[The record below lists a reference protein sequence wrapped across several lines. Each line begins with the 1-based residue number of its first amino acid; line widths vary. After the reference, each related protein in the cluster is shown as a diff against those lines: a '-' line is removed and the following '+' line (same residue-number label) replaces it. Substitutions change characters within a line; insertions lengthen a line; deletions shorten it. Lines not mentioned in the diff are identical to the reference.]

1 MSSNAEKA
9 AEIFTARVG
18 TEDQP
23 SEWHKVTQDQ
33 INQFADATGDHQF
46 IHVDPEKAANTPFG
60 TTIAHGFL
68 TLSLLPFLQST
79 MRSDQ
84 QGGYE
89 GLMMA
94 VNYGLDK
101 VRFPAPV
108 RVDSRVRGRR
118 VLSSVELKGGNAV
131 QLKQT
136 ITVEIEGEEKPAC
149 VAESLTRLVFA

>member
-1 MSSNAEKA
+1 MASNAEKS
-9 AEIFTARVG
+9 AELFKSRVG
-18 TEDQP
+18 TEDPP
-23 SEWHKVTQDQ
+23 SEWHQVKQDQ
-33 INQFADATGDHQF
+33 INLFADATGDHQF
-46 IHVDPEKAANTPFG
+46 IHVDPEKASKTPFG

-68 TLSLLPFLQST
+68 TLSLLPFLQSS

-101 VRFPAPV
+101 VRFPSPV
-108 RVDSRVRGRR
+108 KVDSRVRAKR
-118 VLSSVELKGGNAV
+118 VLSDVELKGGNAV

-136 ITVEIEGEEKPAC
+136 ITIEIEGEQKPAC